1 LSALLVRRARAE
13 SHEFEVRLRQG
24 EWFHTLTV
32 PPGVWTVI
40 RVDGRGFSR
49 LTEAHF
55 DKPFDQRVRPYLVG
69 AAVSPVTDLGRS
81 TGTPRAMRSR
91 SC

>member
-1 LSALLVRRARAE
+1 MSALLARRAKAE
-13 SHEFEVRLRQG
+13 SHEFEARLRQR

-32 PPGVWTVI
+32 PPGEWTVI

-55 DKPFDQRVRPYLVG
+55 DKPFDRRVRPYLVG
-69 AAVSPVTDLGRS
+69 AAVSGH
-81 TGTPRAMRSR
+81 
-91 SC
+91 